1 LILPYAVIEDGV
13 EDEKRACLMLEQLT
27 SAISFTV
34 CVFTVVRNIFAGL
47 ECTQQTQFD
56 LILIKSIL
64 DNHEIVHKKSK
75 QGTTSVDSVTN
86 HQLRADDVLT
96 ILRNV
101 GASMPI
107 VLVCADTDITQ
118 MLIRSRMSSDQFNN
132 MCTAKGYFAMLK
144 APFTALG
151 LNALIERVHARKQ
164 KILKNQPMQQR
175 VAQSNVLPSLISASS
190 TLSSSK
196 VSTTGSP
203 RLQQEQ
209 AASPRLQQQSQASK
223 GSLGSS
229 ANITAPTSKRAME
242 VDDSDGDDDD
252 EDEDDDDNDDDD
264 DADNAG
270 IPTLEQSRIQQRRQ
284 VPQQPSAVAVSE
296 PASAN
301 MGLDLLASALTAN
314 KPLPAATQK
323 PLQSQS
329 RPQTTAVGVGAATRK
344 EPMKSIQERY
354 KQLQQLQE
362 VLQPQ
367 GAVTTD
373 QFRRLGTE
381 LDSEADDNDDQSAHD
396 EMQQSEL
403 DRYQKFQQE
412 YAHFMGLHQNQRQQ
426 QKRQQE
432 KQTQQLASLLGVASS
447 SASPMPSPVPRMSPT
462 MPSIL
467 GTVVGSAS
475 PTFGMGGDGEEM
487 QTQSQPQAQPLSISD
502 YALLNDAAK
511 QFFGTATAR
520 DVLFG
525 GLNDN
530 SNSSSTSELT
540 GLFRAGDSN
549 TTKKR
554 TSSSSLSRR
563 PPTPTRSTPVSS
575 SSSAGSSLI
584 NVADA
589 SFKSP
594 QPKRVRK
601 AAGLEAPHG
610 MLLHSTAEVLGIAMD
625 VAKSAGNATEVDNE
639 DDSAAMETI

>member
-1 LILPYAVIEDGV
+1 LILPFAVIEDGV

-151 LNALIERVHARKQ
+151 LNALIERVYTRKQ
-164 KILKNQPMQQR
+164 KILKNQPVQQR
-175 VAQSNVLPSLISASS
+175 AAQSNVLSSLISASS

-196 VSTTGSP
+196 VSTAGSP
-203 RLQQEQ
+203 RLQQAQ
-209 AASPRLQQQSQASK
+209 AASPKLQQQSQVSK
-223 GSLGSS
+223 GSS
-229 ANITAPTSKRAME
+229 ANIPAPTSKRAME

-252 EDEDDDDNDDDD
+252 EDDDYNDDG
-264 DADNAG
+264 ADNAG

-284 VPQQPSAVAVSE
+284 VPQQPAAVAVSE

-301 MGLDLLASALTAN
+301 MGLDLLASALAAN

-329 RPQTTAVGVGAATRK
+329 RPQTTAVGAGAPTRK
-344 EPMKSIQERY
+344 EPMQSIQERH

-367 GAVTTD
+367 AAVTTD

-432 KQTQQLASLLGVASS
+432 KQTQQLASLLGAASS
-447 SASPMPSPVPRMSPT
+447 SASPMPSPVARMSPT

-467 GTVVGSAS
+467 GTVMGSAS

-487 QTQSQPQAQPLSISD
+487 QTQSQPQAQPLSTSD

-549 TTKKR
+549 TTRKR
-554 TSSSSLSRR
+554 TSGTSSSRR
-563 PPTPTRSTPVSS
+563 PPTPTRSASVSTAS
-575 SSSAGSSLI
+575 SDGSTLVD
-584 NVADA
+584 VADDNTSTSA
-589 SFKSP
+589 SYKSP

-610 MLLHSTAEVLGIAMD
+610 ILLHSTAEVLGIAMD

-639 DDSAAMETI
+639 EDSAAMETI